1 MTKQQEKVLVAALCG
16 LVISAVAAY
25 AVQPAIASMQTVQ
38 RTSPF
43 ASVHQASVLDLQIF
57 STAQT
62 SNFAHT
68 ASATR
73 R

>member
-25 AVQPAIASMQTVQ
+25 AVQPAVASMRTVE

-43 ASVHQASVLDLQIF
+43 ATSQTVGMLNLNLLT
-57 STAQT
+57 STA
-62 SNFAHT
+62 
-68 ASATR
+68 R
-73 R
+73 